1 MGPNGTAEVANP
13 PDRWGDEAALGGKM
27 VGGAPPGPPTRPT
40 SQVAGAASG
49 EKRGAAET
57 AEIAKPGRQ
66 PG

>member
-1 MGPNGTAEVANP
+1 MDPNETTEVANP
-13 PDRWGDEAALGGKM
+13 PDHWGYGAALRGKM
-27 VGGAPPGPPTRPT
+27 VGGAAP
-40 SQVAGAASG
+40 G

>member
-13 PDRWGDEAALGGKM
+13 PDRWGDEAALRGKM
-27 VGGAPPGPPTRPT
+27 VGGAAP
-40 SQVAGAASG
+40 G

-66 PG
+66 SG

>member
-1 MGPNGTAEVANP
+1 MAAAEGKVAASRGKMDPNETTEVANP
-13 PDRWGDEAALGGKM
+13 PDRWGYGAALRGKM
-27 VGGAPPGPPTRPT
+27 VGGAAP
-40 SQVAGAASG
+40 G